1 MRRIFNRN
9 GYEEHCLVDI
19 VSLTP
24 ENIKNFKEK
33 TSDGLSSAPLA
44 ATSMTLQP
52 CSSVSDLQLALH
64 TLRHNRK
71 SSLESNSTI
80 SGTVP
85 EWLPGEYIPWPI
97 ECDQVGIFLKEKKV
111 FILSSSETDTA
122 STTSGTNGSAPT
134 LQAVIFVGMGDHGS
148 PYAGI
153 VAASWSS
160 LVAAINH
167 ALELDSEINRL
178 YIDRCEALNRGY
190 LEKVFKEED
199 LKDYIVVYK
208 HFQK

>member
-1 MRRIFNRN
+1 MRRIFNTH

-24 ENIKNFKEK
+24 KNIKNFKEK
-33 TSDGLSSAPLA
+33 TSVAANGLSAR
-44 ATSMTLQP
+44 TLQP
-52 CSSVSDLQLALH
+52 CSSVIELQLALH
-64 TLRHNRK
+64 TLRNNRR
-71 SSLESNSTI
+71 SSIESNSTI

-97 ECDQVGIFLKEKKV
+97 ECDQVGIFLKEKKI
-111 FILSSSETDTA
+111 FILSSSETNTT
-122 STTSGTNGSAPT
+122 STTNGTNGTVQS
-134 LQAVIFVGMGDHGS
+134 VIFVGMGDHGS

-178 YIDRCEALNRGY
+178 YIDRCEALDRRY
-190 LEKVFKEED
+190 LENVFKED

-208 HFQK
+208 PFSK